1 MLGVAQEVA
10 AGGPMFLAMFL
21 LHSVGLG
28 GSVADAQVSTHR
40 VTHQP
45 VSEQLAG
52 DALLPCSLAL
62 SPGSTSGDAPG
73 VRWTKVWG
81 QGGDGGIQQEQLV
94 LVAKGDLVEVTKAFQ
109 GRVALPGYRDDRSN
123 ASLALTGLRSSDS
136 GVYRCEVAL
145 GADVEH
151 DTVPLEV
158 IGLVFH
164 YRSPQDRYTL
174 SFPDARR
181 ACEESSAVMA
191 TPSQL
196 QAAFADGYERCDP
209 GWLSDQTVRYPIQ
222 SPRPGCYGDREDS
235 PGVRNYGRRD
245 AAELFDVYCFA
256 GQLQG
261 QVFHSSVPEKLT
273 LVSASARCRFLGGRL
288 ATAGELFLAWQA
300 GLDQCDPGWLAD
312 GSVRYPINQPR
323 PECGGDKA
331 GVRTL
336 YRNPNGT
343 GFHDPTALFDAYCYR
358 EMQAPVQE
366 TQSVS
371 FLQLSATES
380 KQTPGLDSRGKE
392 HTHLPLAQPS
402 AWPSPDLQ
410 KKRMNTMTDNMLP
423 DMSGENVPIQP
434 RSGGS
439 SVGRGDPLAPVSG
452 GPWGPAFSR
461 QPGGQGG
468 SAREEEADEEEER
481 EGLGEQ
487 PISPVPSASPQ
498 ARIGNGRLSK
508 FGNSPMSPWK
518 YWTGSSDTGIP
529 SAPPGPI
536 RLSYEES
543 KGPLGPEGTLPGGQL
558 EVSKANSRN
567 AVSGHVR
574 GAVSLQSLDGGLASS
589 NEALFEKEGEVI
601 SEPKSNDSA
610 AEPTRVSSSG
620 GPTSSPS
627 SLKTD
632 LLQGPVGLG
641 GAWMVK
647 PTLSHKPPGSSE
659 AGSAPG
665 SPDERAH
672 QPTAT
677 PKPGLAAS
685 VSGQATDSQT
695 AQPKGATSPGVSP
708 SGGKPSGPGDTTLG
722 EVLAAHPSGQREDR
736 VSSALAPAATPG
748 SADLPGTPS
757 YKENLENYSGQ
768 SREQE
773 EGRGYPRPLPK
784 RLLSN
789 RQPSRSASEK
799 EAEGSGGREALGG
812 STSAGQVSPAHS
824 GTTSELPRSGHVTS
838 RPTGQPVTIQHS
850 SADQPITSSRAPAG
864 SFWPEESG
872 ASYHPSNH
880 GDPKLRTSSP
890 SRDGLQ
896 GETGAP
902 PTAPITQK
910 LSPSDPKASATSA
923 HPPGVA
929 TAPPPVEPILTT
941 SRPPRADSGLQGYFL
956 SMETGSLSQ
965 TGRGQSGSS
974 PRPPAKRE
982 ETFATS
988 EPLKRV
994 SETSQLTQQT
1004 AQASSL
1010 VVGQSRSPAPEGQ
1023 PALTVTDEPTGGQ
1036 PNAPGEGGAH
1046 SLELSWDNGTRN
1058 STPDIDAC
1066 HSNPCQN
1073 GGTCIAKTESFYCL
1087 CLASYGGA
1095 TCEKDTQGCE
1105 HTWKKFHGH
1114 CYRYFTHRHT
1124 WEDAEKDCREH
1135 GGHLA
1140 SIHSAMEQ
1148 DFLNGLGHENT
1159 WIGLNDRTVEE
1170 DFQWTDNLELE
1181 YENWRENQPDNFFAG
1196 GEDCVV
1202 MVAHEN
1208 GKWNDVPCNY
1218 NLPYICKKATVLCGP
1233 PPSVD
1238 NAFLIGRMLSRYD
1251 IHSVVRYQCVDG
1263 FHQRHIATAKCRA
1276 NGKWDT
1282 PKIVCTKS
1290 RRPHHYRRHH
1300 HRSRRERR
1308 KHKRHGAGS
1317 HRGGAEGHS
1326 HP

>member
-1 MLGVAQEVA
+1 MVGVVQEVA
-10 AGGPMFLAMFL
+10 AVVPMFLAMFL

-28 GSVADAQVSTHR
+28 GSVADAQVDTHR

-52 DALLPCSLAL
+52 DALLPCAL
-62 SPGSTSGDAPG
+62 TLPPGSASGDAPG
-73 VRWTKVWG
+73 VRWTKVW
-81 QGGDGGIQQEQLV
+81 GGDGGIQQEQLV
-94 LVAKGDLVEVTKAFQ
+94 LVAKGDLMEVTKAFQ

-145 GADVEH
+145 GVAVEH

-174 SFPDARR
+174 SFLDARR
-181 ACEESSAVMA
+181 ACLENSALIA

-196 QAAFADGYERCDP
+196 QAAFADGYEHCDP

-245 AAELFDVYCFA
+245 ADELFDAYCFA

-273 LVSASARCRFLGGRL
+273 LASASAHCQSLGGRL
-288 ATAGELFLAWQA
+288 ATAGQLILAWQA

-343 GFHDPTALFDAYCYR
+343 GYHDPTTLFDAYCYR

-380 KQTPGLDSRGKE
+380 KQTPGLDSRGE
-392 HTHLPLAQPS
+392 EPSHLPQAHPS
-402 AWPSPDLQ
+402 AWPGPADLQ
-410 KKRMNTMTDNMLP
+410 KKRVHSMAANMLP

-439 SVGRGDPLAPVSG
+439 SMGRGDALAPVSG
-452 GPWGPAFSR
+452 GPWGPAFSQR
-461 QPGGQGG
+461 PDGQGG
-468 SAREEEADEEEER
+468 SAREEEADEEEED
-481 EGLGEQ
+481 EGPGEQ
-487 PISPVPSASPQ
+487 PVSHAPSASPQ
-498 ARIGNGRLSK
+498 ARISNGQLSG
-508 FGNSPMSPWK
+508 FRNSPMSPWK
-518 YWTGSSDTGIP
+518 YWTGSSDTGVP
-529 SAPPGPI
+529 SATPGPI
-536 RLSYEES
+536 RLS
-543 KGPLGPEGTLPGGQL
+543 KGPLGPEGTLPWGQL

-567 AVSGHVR
+567 TVLGHVR
-574 GAVSLQSLDGGLASS
+574 GGVPLQPLDGGLASP

-601 SEPKSNDSA
+601 SKLKSNDSA
-610 AEPTRVSSSG
+610 AEPTRISSSG

-647 PTLSHKPPGSSE
+647 PTLVSRKSPGSSE
-659 AGSAPG
+659 ADSAPG
-665 SPDERAH
+665 SPDERAR
-672 QPTAT
+672 QPTTT
-677 PKPGLAAS
+677 PKTGSAAS
-685 VSGQATDSQT
+685 VSRWATDSQT
-695 AQPKGATSPGVSP
+695 ARPKGVTSPGVAS
-708 SGGKPSGPGDTTLG
+708 SGGKPSGPGDATLG
-722 EVLAAHPSGQREDR
+722 EVLAAAPSGQREDR
-736 VSSALAPAATPG
+736 VSSELVPKATAG
-748 SADLPGTPS
+748 SADLPVTPS

-768 SREQE
+768 SREKE
-773 EGRGYPRPLPK
+773 EGQGYPRPFPK

-789 RQPSRSASEK
+789 RQPPRSASEK
-799 EAEGSGGREALGG
+799 EAEGSGGREVLSGSASGG
-812 STSAGQVSPAHS
+812 QLSPTDS
-824 GTTSELPRSGHVTS
+824 GTTSELPSLGHVTS
-838 RPTGQPVTIQHS
+838 GPTGQPVTIQHS
-850 SADQPITSSRAPAG
+850 SEEQPITSSRDPAG

-890 SRDGLQ
+890 SRGGLQ
-896 GETGAP
+896 GETGTP
-902 PTAPITQK
+902 PTAQIKEKQ
-910 LSPSDPKASATSA
+910 SPSDPKAPATSA
-923 HPPGVA
+923 QPPGAA
-929 TAPPPVEPILTT
+929 TALPPVEPFLAT
-941 SRPPRADSGLQGYFL
+941 SRPPRADSGLQGRFL
-956 SMETGSLSQ
+956 TMETGSLSQ
-965 TGRGQSGSS
+965 TGREQPASS
-974 PRPPAKRE
+974 PWPPAKRE
-982 ETFATS
+982 EAFAAN
-988 EPLKRV
+988 EPLKSV
-994 SETSQLTQQT
+994 SETSQQT

-1010 VVGQSRSPAPEGQ
+1010 AVGQSRSPAPESQ
-1023 PALTVTDEPTGGQ
+1023 SALAATDEPAGGRQ
-1036 PNAPGEGGAH
+1036 LDAPGEGGAH
-1046 SLELSWDNGTRN
+1046 SLEHRWNNGSQN

-1087 CLASYGGA
+1087 CLASYGGV

-1140 SIHSAMEQ
+1140 SVHSAMEQ

-1181 YENWRENQPDNFFAG
+1181 YENWREKQPDNFFAG

-1202 MVAHEN
+1202 MVAHEG

-1233 PPSVD
+1233 PPAVD
-1238 NAFLIGRMLSRYD
+1238 NAFLIGRTLSRYD
-1251 IHSVVRYQCVDG
+1251 IHSVVRYQCTDG
-1263 FHQRHIATAKCRA
+1263 FHQRHVATAKCRA

-1317 HRGGAEGHS
+1317 HRGGAEGHN